1 MYIDQEKKF
10 VFSPVSFVLFS
21 WLKHDKGIKIFKFI
35 MTRAC
40 NPVSTCM
47 YQSTQMPTT
56 YKKELYICTYSILLG
71 KSLLSVSLDSWSTR
85 KEIFS
90 YWIFKSIV
98 FF

>member
-1 MYIDQEKKF
+1 MYIDQEKHLF
-10 VFSPVSFVLFS
+10 FFPVLFVLFS

-47 YQSTQMPTT
+47 YQSTQKLTT
-56 YKKELYICTYSILLG
+56 YKKELCICTYSILLG

-85 KEIFS
+85 KELF
-90 YWIFKSIV
+90 
-98 FF
+98 